1 MQLTLPTRLAGGLC
15 AALAASLVIIA
26 CAGTSSFKVDVAVA
40 GQEGHAEFRHDSAG
54 HKVKITNATGEPMD
68 VSFRDANGNQVGTTS
83 HGVASGESVDV
94 PAGATEVVVST
105 PAATPP
111 PSGGTGGHMAEI
123 GGDFEFAAQQLSPQR
138 AVAQPLQSYRIRV
151 APLAPDEDGT
161 AQFANVTFDC
171 NVLAPVKGWDAQKD
185 GWNLIAPILLAG
197 PGTPIPASVE
207 IVSFVRVQREK
218 LGARIVAADFGHF
231 TDFRL
236 TWNGTYGYADLAAG
250 HGVSKFA
257 PGNGWEVCETF
268 VPIADFAAPTDLN
281 GGTLTMANT
290 SDPQSQQ
297 VELFVQ
303 FFP

>member
-1 MQLTLPTRLAGGLC
+1 MQLTLPTHLTGGLC
-15 AALAASLVIIA
+15 VALAATIAIAA

-54 HKVKITNATGEPMD
+54 HKVRITNAGGEAMD
-68 VSFRDANGNQVGTTS
+68 VSFRDANGNPVGSTS
-83 HGVASGESVDV
+83 HGVASGGSVDV

-105 PAATPP
+105 PATPPP
-111 PSGGTGGHMAEI
+111 PSGGTGGMADLGE
-123 GGDFEFAAQQLSPQR
+123 GGTFAAQQIGAQR
-138 AVAQPLQSYRIRV
+138 AVAQQLRTYRIRV

-161 AQFANVTFDC
+161 AQLANVTFDC
-171 NVLAPVKGWDAQKD
+171 NVLAPIKGWDAQRD

-197 PGTPIPASVE
+197 PGTPIPANVE